1 MFAVL
6 GWFDCCGWCVSYAGW
21 LCGFGVGWCCA
32 VVVWIA
38 CGMLCFMFVFWFGG
52 AFGWFALSGCLWL
65 IVVAFL
71 VVCGLCVSA
80 WNIGLGELFWFDV

>member
-1 MFAVL
+1 MNCL
-6 GWFDCCGWCVSYAGW
+6 WY
-21 LCGFGVGWCCA
+21 
-32 VVVWIA
+32 VVFYVW
-38 CGMLCFMFVFWFGG
+38 FWFGG
-52 AFGWFALSGCLWL
+52 AFGWFGLGGCLWL